1 MITYVAASVTYGCS
15 LHRTRLQ
22 ASEPIALY
30 LGELTDELSL
40 EGEGKADNTYLYA
53 LSLEE
58 MKSRGYKASA
68 QLRVDASKAG
78 AEARFI
84 NDCWAPPG
92 LPARTPNCY
101 LELLFCGQAKQFHL
115 VFFASARIKKGHEII
130 ANYGPEFWRVAS
142 TVLLEAHAQ
151 AAAAGSPPS
160 VPATKVTKATKA
172 AKAAKAAKAGS
183 PASARAAA
191 DESEATSGVARKKP
205 RTRK

>member
-1 MITYVAASVTYGCS
+1 M
-15 LHRTRLQ
+15 
-22 ASEPIALY
+22 
-30 LGELTDELSL
+30 
-40 EGEGKADNTYLYA
+40 
-53 LSLEE
+53 
-58 MKSRGYKASA
+58 
-68 QLRVDASKAG
+68 
-78 AEARFI
+78 
-84 NDCWAPPG
+84 
-92 LPARTPNCY
+92 
-101 LELLFCGQAKQFHL
+101 ELLFCGQAKQFHL

-151 AAAAGSPPS
+151 AAAAGSPAS